1 MKIYAVTPDVNVAL
15 GKLMKNQQKKK
26 GIQPQE
32 IDKLMAGYILEGKV
46 KTIPYT
52 TQGITTLEQYREQGF
67 QAVYVP
73 ETPEEVGAV
82 KRHPGVRF

>member
-15 GKLMKNQQKKK
+15 GKMMKKNKKK
-26 GIQPQE
+26 GIQPQD

-52 TQGITTLEQYREQGF
+52 NQGITILESYREQGF

-82 KRHPGVRF
+82 KKHPGLRF